1 MRIFTTNIFLL
12 FLAVTMSG
20 QVATAD
26 FENFGL
32 QAGEFINQDMSGD
45 GFQSGFIS
53 LPNNFNA
60 NYGSWSG
67 WAISATTD
75 VTTPGFSNQ
84 YSSFTGG
91 GQDGSLTYAVAFE
104 FGENIIRITDG
115 NELVKGVVNGMYITN
130 GTYAYLSMLE
140 GDAFAKKFGGET
152 GEDPDFFSAVFK
164 GYNEGVLS
172 TDSVE
177 FFLADFR
184 SSNPAE
190 DYILDV
196 WEWLDLSGLG
206 AVDSVAV
213 TMRSSDVGM
222 FGINTPLYFCVD
234 NIEVELDLTN
244 TLDQNA
250 LELNVYPTLASD
262 NLSINLPSQET
273 AYLKAISIDGSPLL
287 DFKFVGGEIEL
298 DISQF
303 SAGYYLIEIQQGSKR
318 GVRKFIKL

>member
-45 GFQSGFIS
+45 GFQSGFVS

-91 GQDGSLTYAVAFE
+91 GQDGSLNYAVAFE
-104 FGENIIRITDG
+104 FGENIIRVTDG
-115 NELVKGVVNGMYITN
+115 SELANGVVNGMYVTN

-140 GDAFAKKFGGET
+140 GDGFAKKFGGET

-184 SSNPAE
+184 SSNPEE
-190 DYILDV
+190 DYILDE

-206 AVDSVAV
+206 AVDSVAI

-287 DFKFVGGEIEL
+287 DIKFVGGEIEL

-303 SAGYYLIEIQQGSKR
+303 SAGYYLIEIQQGAKR
-318 GVRKFIKL
+318 GVREFIKL